1 MISDKYVP
9 SYKLLENN
17 LSIRD
22 DYNKFVRDIRKIRN
36 KTTMIRYEISK
47 NI

>member
-22 DYNKFVRDIRKIRN
+22 DYNKFVWYPAPVSDTLKPDGN
-36 KTTMIRYEISK
+36 
-47 NI
+47 